1 MPARAGLKPAG
12 SEPRPARHWQEPNG
26 RGYATHSAS
35 GPAPQ
40 SRLGQDRDGQGPGQF
55 GTAEPAGPGPRR
67 AGAGAVWDPGGVRAV
82 VVMRLDRASRSG
94 PAILTAMAKR
104 RPRQQTTSLGA
115 ALRRH
120 IGDTDP
126 HTRDRVSR
134 CSRRRARRRCQC
146 SSARREPVEET
157 GNCRAALYSA
167 QCGRGQAY
175 WSALQDYRLPPA
187 LLSHHNI
194 ERHR

>member
-1 MPARAGLKPAG
+1 MPAERRACSSGAEARWQRATARSALAG
-12 SEPRPARHWQEPNG
+12 TERSRVR
-26 RGYATHSAS
+26 AS

-134 CSRRRARRRCQC
+134 CSRRRAR
-146 SSARREPVEET
+146 P
-157 GNCRAALYSA
+157 
-167 QCGRGQAY
+167 
-175 WSALQDYRLPPA
+175 
-187 LLSHHNI
+187 LSMQLGAP
-194 ERHR
+194 